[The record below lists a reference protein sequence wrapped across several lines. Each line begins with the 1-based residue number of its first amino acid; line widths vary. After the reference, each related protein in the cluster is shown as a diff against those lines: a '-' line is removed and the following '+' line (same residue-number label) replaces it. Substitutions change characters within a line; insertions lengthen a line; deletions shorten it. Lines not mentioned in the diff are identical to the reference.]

1 MQISRQYKT
10 PVATEAGMVF
20 CLAKVGGIS
29 RYASAQRRSKPAVP
43 NPDKTAAAY
52 AHISDEDC
60 PNESPMVPK
69 IVKIENKGSRPRRL
83 CDERNADSSPSAT
96 MAKPFDNTFRIQT
109 ERLRDSGITP
119 PRTVE
124 KKAT

>member
-1 MQISRQYKT
+1 M
-10 PVATEAGMVF
+10 
-20 CLAKVGGIS
+20 
-29 RYASAQRRSKPAVP
+29 P
-43 NPDKTAAAY
+43 NPDKTAAVY

-83 CDERNADSSPSAT
+83 CGERNADSSPSAT

-109 ERLRDSGITP
+109 ERLRG
-119 PRTVE
+119 
-124 KKAT
+124 